1 MLNYLDLEHYT
12 YNSSSTDIVDSFVNS
27 PTLQAIHTPVIR
39 DNEGFYI
46 IDKDGRF
53 FMDDIYY
60 GIAIVKWMAE
70 LLCID
75 VPTIDKLLHWA
86 QELRGEQIISED
98 NHLLLNSTDLS
109 APMKSGVPYFYGK
122 RTITDIVD

>member
-12 YNSSSTDIVDSFVNS
+12 YDSSSSNIVDSFVNS
-27 PTLQAIHTPVIR
+27 PTLQAIHTPVIQ
-39 DNEGFYI
+39 DNDDHVA

-70 LLCID
+70 LLRID
-75 VPTIDKLLHWA
+75 VPMIDKLLHWA
-86 QELRGEQIISED
+86 QDLRGEQIISDD
-98 NHLLLNSTDLS
+98 NHLLLNSADLNS
-109 APMKSGVPYFYGK
+109 PLKSGVPYSYGK
-122 RTITDIVD
+122 KTINDIVD